1 MKGIEY
7 MISYNPLWKTLID
20 KNMKKM
26 DLVKLAGISN
36 GTLAKL
42 GKDESV
48 SLNII
53 DKICIALECNI
64 CDVVEIKKGVI

>member
-1 MKGIEY
+1 

-26 DLVKLAGISN
+26 DLVKYVGISN

-42 GKDESV
+42 GKNESV
-48 SLNII
+48 SLSII
-53 DKICIALECNI
+53 DKICMTLDCKIE
-64 CDVVEIKKGVI
+64 DVVEIKK

>member
-1 MKGIEY
+1 

-26 DLVKLAGISN
+26 DLVSLTGISN

-42 GKDESV
+42 GKNESV
-48 SLNII
+48 SLSII
-53 DKICIALECNI
+53 DKICIALECDI
-64 CDVVEIKKGVI
+64 SSVVQIRNK

>member
-1 MKGIEY
+1 

-26 DLVKLAGISN
+26 DLVKLVGISN

-42 GKDESV
+42 GKNESV
-48 SLNII
+48 SLSII
-53 DKICIALECNI
+53 DKICITLDCDIN
-64 CDVVEIKKGVI
+64 DVVEIKKDIG

>member
-1 MKGIEY
+1 

-26 DLVKLAGISN
+26 DLVKFVGISN

-48 SLNII
+48 SLSII
-53 DKICIALECNI
+53 DKICIALDCDIN
-64 CDVVEIKKGVI
+64 DVVEVRKTNG

>member
-1 MKGIEY
+1 

-26 DLVKLAGISN
+26 DLVKLVGISN

-42 GKDESV
+42 GKNESV
-48 SLNII
+48 SLSVI
-53 DKICIALECNI
+53 DKICIALGCDIN
-64 CDVVEIKKGVI
+64 DVVEIKSNINNSL

>member
-1 MKGIEY
+1 

-26 DLVKLAGISN
+26 DLVELVGISN

-42 GKDESV
+42 GKNESV
-48 SLNII
+48 SLSII
-53 DKICIALECNI
+53 DKICISLDCDI
-64 CDVVEIKKGVI
+64 CDVVEIKKEPL

>member
-1 MKGIEY
+1 

-26 DLVKLAGISN
+26 DLVKLVGISN

-42 GKDESV
+42 GKNESV
-48 SLNII
+48 SLSVI
-53 DKICIALECNI
+53 DRICIALECDLSDI
-64 CDVVEIKKGVI
+64 VEIKK

>member
-1 MKGIEY
+1 

-26 DLVKLAGISN
+26 DLVRSIGISN

-42 GKDESV
+42 GKNESV
-48 SLNII
+48 SLSII
-53 DKICIALECNI
+53 DKICIALDCEI
-64 CDVVEIKKGVI
+64 YDIVEIKKEP